1 MRFQSNK
8 TLMIRNKI
16 LGGAVPWICLP
27 LVAEGRDTLLQQ
39 ANDVLGYQPD
49 ALEWRPLT
57 SGTDRVL
64 WWEAHRHLHWLRQIS
79 TDSLLRRIQRGID
92 KD

>member
-1 MRFQSNK
+1 MRLQSNK

-49 ALEWRPLT
+49 ALEWR
-57 SGTDRVL
+57 V
-64 WWEAHRHLHWLRQIS
+64 
-79 TDSLLRRIQRGID
+79 D
-92 KD
+92 KFD